1 MGADLILSFVDVSE
15 PKQKWLDIIG
25 EWNDAQVDKFVT
37 DCGADYMWDDLTE
50 EVSDRWDAADIEGG
64 YDIEDPKFL
73 AEVRQ
78 AFVERLNDA
87 IDAAYGS
94 TSRYANKVLLD
105 GKPWAVTG
113 GLSWGDDPT
122 DDFSEFCLAETVIE
136 YLKGSA

>member
-15 PKQKWLDIIG
+15 PKQKWLDILG
-25 EWNDAQVDKFVT
+25 EWNDAQVDKFINKT
-37 DCGADYMWDDLTE
+37 GNDYILDDLTE
-50 EVSDRWDAADIEGG
+50 EVSDRWDAREIE
-64 YDIEDPKFL
+64 YSIEDPEFL

-78 AFVERLNDA
+78 AFVERLNVA

-94 TSRYANKVLLD
+94 TSRYANKVVLD

-122 DDFSEFCLAETVIE
+122 DDFSDFCLAESVIE
-136 YLKGSA
+136 YLKGGGS

>member
-1 MGADLILSFVDVSE
+1 MLSFVDVSE
-15 PKQKWLDIIG
+15 PKQKWLDILG
-25 EWNDAQVDKFVT
+25 EWNDAQVDKFVR
-37 DCGADYMWDDLTE
+37 DCGADDIWENLTE

-87 IDAAYGS
+87 IDIAYGS
-94 TSRYANKVLLD
+94 SSRYANKVLLD

-113 GLSWGDDPT
+113 GPSWGDSPT
-122 DDFSEFCLAETVIE
+122 DEFDDFCLAESLIE
-136 YLKGSA
+136 YLKGGGS

>member
-1 MGADLILSFVDVSE
+1 MGADLMLSFVDVSE

-25 EWNDAQVDKFVT
+25 EWNDAQVDKFVRA
-37 DCGADYMWDDLTE
+37 CGADDIWENLTDD
-50 EVSDRWDAADIEGG
+50 VSDRWDAADIE

-113 GLSWGDDPT
+113 GPSWGDSPT
-122 DDFSEFCLAETVIE
+122 DEFDDFVLAESVIE

>member
-15 PKQKWLDIIG
+15 PKQKWLDILG
-25 EWNDAQVDKFVT
+25 EWNDAQVDKFMNEIGN
-37 DCGADYMWDDLTE
+37 DYILYDLRQEAADMWDARE
-50 EVSDRWDAADIEGG
+50 IE
-64 YDIEDPKFL
+64 YSIEDPEFL

-87 IDAAYGS
+87 INTAYES

-122 DDFSEFCLAETVIE
+122 DDFADFLLAESIIE
-136 YLKGSA
+136 YLKGGGS

>member
-1 MGADLILSFVDVSE
+1 MGADLLLSFVDVSE

-37 DCGADYMWDDLTE
+37 DCGADHILDDLTE
-50 EVSDRWDAADIEGG
+50 EVSDRWDAADIE
-64 YDIEDPKFL
+64 YDLEDPKFL

-113 GLSWGDDPT
+113 GPSWGDSPT
-122 DDFSEFCLAETVIE
+122 DEFDDFCLAESVIE

>member
-15 PKQKWLDIIG
+15 PKQKWLDILG
-25 EWNDAQVDKFVT
+25 EWNDAQVDKFINET
-37 DCGADYMWDDLTE
+37 GNDYILDDLTE
-50 EVSDRWDAADIEGG
+50 EVSDRWDAADIE
-64 YDIEDPKFL
+64 YHLEDPKFL

-94 TSRYANKVLLD
+94 TSRYANKVVLD

-122 DDFSEFCLAETVIE
+122 DDFANFCLAETIIE
-136 YLKGSA
+136 YMKGGGS